1 MIFPH
6 ARAQRPIHASV
17 QILDRYDVD
26 VEFEW
31 TSDAPD
37 AEDRLGERIRP
48 NDSSSLNCARC
59 SSYPGE

>member
-1 MIFPH
+1 MIVPH

-37 AEDRLGERIRP
+37 AEDRLGERNPAERQF
-48 NDSSSLNCARC
+48 LTEL